1 MDSILKLK
9 LTVIY
14 LSSYTGLIEN
24 SLYATFDAL
33 INTQENIDYQKI
45 VENIPVFC
53 VK

>member
-1 MDSILKLK
+1 ML
-9 LTVIY
+9 
-14 LSSYTGLIEN
+14 LIDMLFLMLIN
-24 SLYATFDAL
+24 TTFHAL